1 MRPSPHAGH
10 FSTHSEIG
18 KPELAEFIPSLL
30 CLGCDPDEGRES
42 RRASHSGL
50 PRGMR
55 CRTGSVQF
63 DLWSSTASQSS
74 ALQRQPAT
82 GWPVEWR
89 AERRHA
95 QVMAQGKERR
105 QHPLV
110 AACHS
115 PGGHFYALF
124 RLALLPATTP
134 PRLEKEG
141 PYGSLRTRLRRMQR
155 SSSSKYLL
163 NSLFTRPSYRPRYHF
178 DVGG

>member
-105 QHPLV
+105 PLR
-110 AACHS
+110 ALLMRSNSTSAGCCMS
-115 PGGHFYALF
+115 FPGGAFLRSF
-124 RLALLPATTP
+124 S
-134 PRLEKEG
+134 PRAFA
-141 PYGSLRTRLRRMQR
+141 RHDTA
-155 SSSSKYLL
+155 
-163 NSLFTRPSYRPRYHF
+163 PSRK
-178 DVGG
+178 GGAVWFAADKASPNAAFVVKQVPS